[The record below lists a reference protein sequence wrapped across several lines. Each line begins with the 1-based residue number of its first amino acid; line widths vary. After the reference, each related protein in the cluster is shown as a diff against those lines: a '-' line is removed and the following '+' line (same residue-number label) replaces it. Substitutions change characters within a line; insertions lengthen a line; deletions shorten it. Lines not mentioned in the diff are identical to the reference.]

1 MEKLSIEKLST
12 AQKAFD
18 QGKGIL
24 RLAPTWVPRS
34 FCVPGRRIKLH
45 PDDYY
50 VLGGKRGGI
59 DERWLSSTTPAKNGP
74 LTGENEGLSM
84 VVMNDGSRQEK
95 ILLKDTINELKGAI
109 IGNRL
114 WDEHGSWPMYSKFF
128 DNMGPLP
135 HHIHHNDEKAALI
148 GQLGKPEAYYFP
160 PQLNNHGGDFP
171 YTFFGIAP
179 GTTKE
184 QIRECL
190 VNFTKGDNKITTYSQ
205 AFQLDPGTGWDV
217 PPGMLHAPGSLCT
230 YEPQK
235 ASDVFAMYQSL
246 VNEAIVPEEL
256 LWNGTPPD
264 RIGNFDD
271 LMDVIDWELNTN
283 PNILETRFMRP
294 RPVRS
299 ADEMNSDGYHEN
311 WVCYLSDAFSAKE
324 LTVFPGRTLT
334 IRDSAA
340 YGIIVM
346 QGHGKMG
353 VWDIETPALIRYGQL
368 TNDEFFISEKAAIE
382 GVTITN
388 NSTTDPI
395 VILKHFGP
403 GNPDMVL

>member
-1 MEKLSIEKLST
+1 MDKKSL
-12 AQKAFD
+12 AQSALD

-50 VLGGKRGGI
+50 VLGGERGGI

-74 LTGENEGLSM
+74 LTGENEGLSA
-84 VVMNDGSRQEK
+84 VVFNEGGKEQLF
-95 ILLKDTINELKGAI
+95 LLKDAIDELKGEL
-109 IGNRL
+109 IGDRL
-114 WDEHGSWPMYSKFF
+114 WNEYKSWPMYSKFF

-135 HHIHHNDEKAALI
+135 HHVHHNDEKAALI
-148 GQLGKPEAYYFP
+148 GQKGKPEAYYFP

-171 YTFFGIAP
+171 YTFIGIAP

-184 QIRECL
+184 QIKECL
-190 VNFTKGDNKITTYSQ
+190 MNFSKGDNKITNYSQ
-205 AFQLDPGTGWDV
+205 AYRLEPGTGWDV
-217 PPGMLHAPGSLCT
+217 PPGLLHAPGSMCT

-246 VNEAIVPEEL
+246 VNEAIIPDEL
-256 LWNGTPPD
+256 LWNGTPAESKGD
-264 RIGNFDD
+264 YDALIDVLDWD
-271 LMDVIDWELNTN
+271 LNVDPNTMAN
-283 PNILETRFMRP
+283 RFMAP
-294 RPVRS
+294 KPVK
-299 ADEMNSDGYHEN
+299 AIDEMKSQGYVEN
-311 WVCYLSDAFSAKE
+311 WICYKSDAFGAKE
-324 LTVFPGRTLT
+324 LTVLPGKTVT
-334 IRDSAA
+334 IKDSAA

-368 TNDEFFISEKAAIE
+368 TNDEFFISEKAAKE
-382 GVTITN
+382 GVTISN
-388 NSTTDPI
+388 ASTTDPI

-403 GNPDMVL
+403 GNPDMIL

>member
-1 MEKLSIEKLST
+1 MQTTEKISLAKKALEKG
-12 AQKAFD
+12 Q
-18 QGKGIL
+18 GIL

-50 VLGGKRGGI
+50 VLGGARGGI

-74 LTGENEGLSM
+74 LTGANEGLSA
-84 VVMNDGSRQEK
+84 VVFNDGTREIQ
-95 ILLKDTINELKGAI
+95 ILLKDAIDELKDEL
-109 IGNRL
+109 IGERL
-114 WDEHGSWPMYSKFF
+114 WNQYKSWPMYSKFF

-135 HHIHHNDEKAALI
+135 HHIHHNDEHAAPI

-190 VNFTKGDNKITTYSQ
+190 VNFTKGDNKITSYSQ
-205 AFQLDPGTGWDV
+205 AFRLDPGTGWDV
-217 PPGMLHAPGSLCT
+217 PPGMLHAPGSMCT

-246 VNEAIVPEEL
+246 VNEAIIPEEL
-256 LWNGTPPD
+256 LWNGTPAD
-264 RIGNFDD
+264 RIGDYD
-271 LMDVIDWELNTN
+271 QLMEVIDWELNTN

-294 RPVRS
+294 KPVK
-299 ADEMNSDGYHEN
+299 DLNEMQAEGYIEN

-324 LTVFPGRTLT
+324 LTVFPGQSVT
-334 IRDSAA
+334 IKDSAA
-340 YGIIVM
+340 YGLIMM

-368 TNDEFFISEKAAIE
+368 TNDEFFVSEKAAME
-382 GVTITN
+382 GVRITN
-388 NSTTDPI
+388 KSTTDPI
-395 VILKHFGP
+395 VMLKHFGP
-403 GNPDMVL
+403 GNPDMM